1 MTLGL
6 ICAIVIAMRVAAHL
20 LEDRKKLR
28 TFATEIVDMLNNGEL
43 KAKITNFG
51 FYKFNLEN
59 TSSLMISTVGGKRNL
74 FYGVYESWLSAVD
87 FLENLLKKN
96 LNVDRFI
103 SSTHED
109 ASNFLLVVNALNS
122 SKIALLPKNIIAM
135 RFLPSKINGDKE
147 IEISAFYS
155 LLFFKAFPPYRG
167 DVNLNI
173 NLYLFGEFFI
183 KNSGVR
189 GLFLPTSTILPTS
202 TNNLVLFK
210 GFDTLFQV
218 INFIN
223 DYNPIVIDAEK
234 VEVF

>member
-1 MTLGL
+1 MK
-6 ICAIVIAMRVAAHL
+6 VAARL
-20 LEDRKKLR
+20 LEDRKKFR
-28 TFATEIVDMLNNGEL
+28 TFATEIVDMLNNGKL
-43 KAKITNFG
+43 NAKITNFG
-51 FYKFNLEN
+51 FYKFSLEN

-96 LNVDRFI
+96 LNGDRFI

-135 RFLPSKINGDKE
+135 KFLSSKINGDKE
-147 IEISAFYS
+147 IEISDFYS
-155 LLFFKAFPPYRG
+155 LLFFKVFSTYSD
-167 DVNLNI
+167 DVDLKI

-189 GLFLPTSTILPTS
+189 GLFLPTNI
-202 TNNLVLFK
+202 TNFVLFK

-218 INFIN
+218 INFIK
-223 DYNPIVIDAEK
+223 DYNSIVIDAK
-234 VEVF
+234 RVEVF

>member
-1 MTLGL
+1 
-6 ICAIVIAMRVAAHL
+6 
-20 LEDRKKLR
+20 
-28 TFATEIVDMLNNGEL
+28 
-43 KAKITNFG
+43 
-51 FYKFNLEN
+51 
-59 TSSLMISTVGGKRNL
+59 
-74 FYGVYESWLSAVD
+74 
-87 FLENLLKKN
+87 
-96 LNVDRFI
+96 
-103 SSTHED
+103 
-109 ASNFLLVVNALNS
+109 
-122 SKIALLPKNIIAM
+122 LLPKNIIAM

-147 IEISAFYS
+147 IEISALYS
-155 LLFFKAFPPYRG
+155 LLFFKVFPPYSD

-223 DYNPIVIDAEK
+223 DYRPIVIDAK
-234 VEVF
+234 RVEVF